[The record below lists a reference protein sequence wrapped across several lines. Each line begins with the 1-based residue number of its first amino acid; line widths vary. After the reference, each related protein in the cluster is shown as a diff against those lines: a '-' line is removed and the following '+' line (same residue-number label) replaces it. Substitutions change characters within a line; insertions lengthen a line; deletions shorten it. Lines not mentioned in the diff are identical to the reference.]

1 MKTNYKKAI
10 KNLIKTSEADR
21 LFYCK
26 IENTRCYFM
35 TDGRCVITVPELDFE
50 DIHTYSKVSLIEN
63 PNIFK
68 IMEDIKKN
76 KSGVYATKTGMLL
89 EYANY
94 NDIKTLRVYKLDN
107 GDLVPVNNTYVEVV
121 KNTIYQDNT
130 LYCVGLNTK
139 TAINYIDVDAD
150 GNVIG
155 GYAILP
161 INFDVKS
168 KLEYMLGLQ

>member
-10 KNLIKTSEADR
+10 KDLIKTGKANR

-26 IENTRCYFM
+26 IEDTRCYFV
-35 TDGRCVITVPELDFE
+35 TDGCCVITVPELDFE

-63 PNIFK
+63 PNVFK
-68 IMEDIKKN
+68 TMEDIKKN
-76 KSGVYATKTGMLL
+76 KSSVYATKTSMLL
-89 EYANY
+89 EYTNY

-121 KNTIYQDNT
+121 KNTIYQGNT
-130 LYCVGLNTK
+130 EYCVGLNTK